1 MTNYYQLG
9 QWNLISCVGSKS
21 AADCIEV
28 KSPKLKFNVKS
39 SGQQLSSSIN
49 RFFNQNFNLIVIT
62 SKFSVNIL
70 DTEIIY
76 LS

>member
-21 AADCIEV
+21 AADCIKV

-62 SKFSVNIL
+62 SKFSVNTL